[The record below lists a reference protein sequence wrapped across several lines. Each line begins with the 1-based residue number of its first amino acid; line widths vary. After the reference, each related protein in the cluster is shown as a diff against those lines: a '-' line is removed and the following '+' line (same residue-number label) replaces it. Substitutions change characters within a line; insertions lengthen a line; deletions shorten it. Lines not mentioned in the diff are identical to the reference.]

1 MESVLPG
8 RVQRQRIAAFP
19 KGGASVDTASKILI
33 VGGMLNLA
41 YSCLI
46 GFVLAKMRLR
56 ARDTGEFLPL
66 AHRVSLWWGFMFLG
80 MPWALKL
87 SALSAGVETLAAWL
101 LVGSSALSDVEPIL
115 NLLQGVKDP
124 VAERS
129 FAFYLGGISVVLV
142 SGGLAIL
149 LVGVI
154 RGL

>member
-1 MESVLPG
+1 M
-8 RVQRQRIAAFP
+8 
-19 KGGASVDTASKILI
+19 DTASKILI
-33 VGGMLNLA
+33 VGGMVNLV

-87 SALSAGVETLAAWL
+87 SALSAGLETLAAWL

-129 FAFYLGGISVVLV
+129 FAFYLGGISVLLV

-154 RGL
+154 QGL